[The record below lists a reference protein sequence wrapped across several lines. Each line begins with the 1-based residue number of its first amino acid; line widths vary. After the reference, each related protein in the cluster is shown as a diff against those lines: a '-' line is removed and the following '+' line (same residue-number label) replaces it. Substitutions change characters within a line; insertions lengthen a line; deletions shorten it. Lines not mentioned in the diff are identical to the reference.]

1 MKAEKRPDVH
11 QSLIIFGVPLITILV
26 LTPFTLDPV
35 NLPKMVLLSTLGFSL
50 IFFVVKEV
58 MIGQRGKSHIYL
70 HLNLLFLLWIIIATF
85 FSGSTPVQSLFGVT
99 GRFTGALTYISF
111 IIVALAIFLQQERSF
126 YQKIWQGLIF
136 AGCFNIIYCGF
147 VILSKKDPIPWTNVY
162 GEILGTFGNPNFI
175 SSFLGIFITTLFSKV
190 LENKSSTKFKFGY
203 VLIIFFAFLEILD
216 SHSRQGVIVV
226 FIGCGSLIVYKV
238 FTSKSAIYLK
248 IAVLSA
254 YVLSGT
260 LTVLGMLQIG
270 PLTQFVYKASVSI
283 RGAYWRAGW
292 ETMLQNPILGV
303 GPDSF
308 GDWYTRV
315 RDERALV
322 VPGPDVFT
330 NSPHNVFI
338 EQGANG
344 GIPLFIIYILIQVV
358 ILFNA
363 LNHLWKSKEFD
374 FLFGASFFG
383 WLGFTAQSLISINQI
398 GLAIWGHVLGAMTLG
413 LSLENRKKE
422 IKNQLIPKDL
432 YSKKSKKVDTK
443 MFFVCIGSIVGLTL
457 SMPPFYADAQ
467 YRSALKSKDVNR
479 LIAAADQW
487 PQSTDRTISAV
498 KALYENKFESQALD
512 FTRKGLKFN
521 PNSARLWNFLYQ
533 LPGATAEERQNAIKN
548 LKKLDPYYVVK

>member
-1 MKAEKRPDVH
+1 MKAEKQSDIH
-11 QSLIIFGVPLITILV
+11 QSLIIFGVPLIAVLV

-50 IFFVVKEV
+50 VFFVVKEIT
-58 MIGQRGKSHIYL
+58 IGQRGKTHIYVY
-70 HLNLLFLLWIIIATF
+70 LNLLFLLWIIFATF
-85 FSGSTPVQSLFGVT
+85 FSGSTPVQSFFGVN

-111 IIVALAIFLQQERSF
+111 IILALAIFLQQERSF
-126 YQKIWQGLIF
+126 YQKVWQGLVF
-136 AGCFNIIYCGF
+136 AGYINVVYCGI
-147 VILSKKDPIPWTNVY
+147 VIISGKDPIPWTNTY

-175 SSFLGIFITTLFSKV
+175 SSFLGIFIITLFSKV
-190 LENKSSTKFKFGY
+190 LENKSSTKFKLGY
-203 VLIIFFAFLEILD
+203 IMIILFAFLEILD
-216 SHSRQGVIVV
+216 SRSRQGIIVV

-238 FTSKSAIYLK
+238 FTSKSATYLK
-248 IAVLSA
+248 IATVST
-254 YVLSGT
+254 YVTSGG
-260 LTVLGMLQIG
+260 LTILGMLQIG

-303 GPDSF
+303 GPDGF

-322 VPGPDVFT
+322 VPGQDVFT

-338 EQGANG
+338 EQGVNG

-358 ILFNA
+358 ILFTA
-363 LNHLWKSKEFD
+363 LNNLWKSKEFD

-398 GLAIWGHVLGAMTLG
+398 GLAIWGPVLGAMTLG
-413 LSLENRKKE
+413 LSLENRKKD
-422 IKNQLIPKDL
+422 IKNQPTSKDL
-432 YSKKSKKVDTK
+432 YSKKSKKVETK
-443 MFFVCIGSIVGLTL
+443 MFFISIGSIVGLTL
-457 SMPPFYADAQ
+457 SMPVFFADAQ

-479 LIAAADQW
+479 IIAAADQW

-533 LPGATAEERQNAIKN
+533 LPGATTEERQDAIKN
-548 LKKLDPYYVVK
+548 LKKLDPAYVVK